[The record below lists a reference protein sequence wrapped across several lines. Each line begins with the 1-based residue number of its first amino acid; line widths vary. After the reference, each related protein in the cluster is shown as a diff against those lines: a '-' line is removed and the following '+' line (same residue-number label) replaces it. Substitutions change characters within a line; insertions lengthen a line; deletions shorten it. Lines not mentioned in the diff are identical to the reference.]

1 MDAVFYWDMTYA
13 EIMAAIEGTQ
23 KKTKSEIQIQASLV
37 HKLGSLIGLAVND
50 PKKYPST
57 SKDAFPKLFDDLVED
72 TSKQQ
77 PWQIMKER
85 LNDYNAYLKRK
96 RGENI

>member
-1 MDAVFYWDMTYA
+1 MDAVFYWDMTYS
-13 EIMAAIEGTQ
+13 EIIASIEGAQ
-23 KKTKSEIQIQASLV
+23 RKAKLEMQFNASLV
-37 HKLGSLIGLAVND
+37 YKLGSLIGVAVND

-57 SKDAFPKLFDDLVED
+57 SKEAFPKLFDDLVED

-77 PWQIMKER
+77 PWQVMKER

-96 RGENI
+96 RGENA